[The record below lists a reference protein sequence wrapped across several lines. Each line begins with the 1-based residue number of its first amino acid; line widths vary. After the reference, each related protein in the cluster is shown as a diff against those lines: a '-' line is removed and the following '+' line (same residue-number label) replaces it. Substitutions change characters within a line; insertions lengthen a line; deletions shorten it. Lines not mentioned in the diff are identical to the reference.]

1 MKPRLHKAKWV
12 MVEPE
17 VWIENGMVEVTSG
30 CISDVRKVHAG
41 ADVHDHGSG
50 VILPALINAHTHLS
64 LSVLSGRMRQ
74 GIGFVDWVKELIQ
87 ARTAFSPQQIH
98 TAAIQ
103 AADVVKQTGT
113 GLVAEVGPWEP
124 GAESMTRAGLEGIV
138 FLEMLGNCP
147 TLPDVPDMPD
157 IRDGLSFSYAGH
169 ALHSTAPETLRAVKA
184 AAAKQECV
192 CTFHLAE
199 SDAETEFLSTGAG
212 SWADLLRS
220 RGIDFNDWDLKSER
234 PVARADRLGLL
245 SPGTLAVHCLD
256 VIQTEVS
263 VLARSGASI
272 CVCPRSN
279 LALHGR
285 LPLIEAFLDAGMNVA
300 LGTDSL
306 ASSPSLN
313 LFEEMAF
320 VADNYPGLRP
330 ETILAVASR
339 NGAKALRRSDLG
351 TIRPGQTARLIFI
364 ELEADSAEGAAQ
376 QLVSSRPTGVE
387 WL

>member
-1 MKPRLHKAKWV
+1 VKPKLHKAKWV

-17 VWIENGMVEVTSG
+17 VWIENGTVEVTSG
-30 CISDVRKVHAG
+30 RISSVGKAHAG
-41 ADVHDHGSG
+41 ADVQDHGSG
-50 VILPALINAHTHLS
+50 AILPALINAHTHLS
-64 LSVLSGRMRQ
+64 LSVLSGRMKS

-87 ARTAFSPQQIH
+87 ARTAFSPQQIL

-103 AADVVKQTGT
+103 AAEVIKQTGT

-124 GAESMTRAGLEGIV
+124 GAESITHAGLEGIV

-147 TLPDVPDMPD
+147 TLPDVPDN
-157 IRDGLSFSYAGH
+157 RNGLSFSYAGH
-169 ALHSTAPETLRAVKA
+169 ALHTTAPETLRSVKA
-184 AAAKQECV
+184 AAAKRECV

-199 SDAETEFLSTGAG
+199 SDAEAEFLLTGAG
-212 SWADLLRS
+212 SWADLLRD
-220 RGIDFNDWDLKSER
+220 RGIDFDDWDLKSER
-234 PVARADRLGLL
+234 PVARAERLGLL
-245 SPGTLAVHCLD
+245 SPGTLAIHCLD
-256 VIQTEVS
+256 VDQTEVN
-263 VLARSGASI
+263 VLACSGASI
-272 CVCPRSN
+272 CVCARSN

-285 LPLIEAFLDAGMNVA
+285 LPLIEEFLDAGINLA

-320 VADNYPGLRP
+320 VADNYPSLRP
-330 ETILAVASR
+330 QIILSAASR

-351 TIRPGQTARLIFI
+351 TIKPGQTARLIFV
-364 ELEADSAEGAAQ
+364 ELEADSPERAAQ

>member
-1 MKPRLHKAKWV
+1 VKPRLHKAKWV

-17 VWIENGMVEVTSG
+17 VWIENGIVEVTSG
-30 CISDVRKVHAG
+30 RISAVGKAHAG
-41 ADVHDHGSG
+41 GDAHDHGSG
-50 VILPALINAHTHLS
+50 VILPSLINAHAHLS
-64 LSVLSGRMRQ
+64 LSVLSDRLRP
-74 GIGFVDWVKELIQ
+74 GIGFVEWVKELIE
-87 ARTAFSPQQIH
+87 ARTAFSPQQILA
-98 TAAIQ
+98 AAIQ
-103 AADVVKQTGT
+103 AADVVRQTGT

-124 GAESMTRAGLEGIV
+124 GAESITRAGLEGIV
-138 FLEMLGNCP
+138 FLELLGNCP
-147 TLPDVPDMPD
+147 TLPDMPD
-157 IRDGLSFSYAGH
+157 NCNGLSFSYAGH
-169 ALHSTAPETLRAVKA
+169 ALHTTAPETLRAVKA
-184 AAAKQECV
+184 AAAKWERV

-220 RGIDFNDWDLKSER
+220 RGIDFADWDLKSER
-234 PVARADRLGLL
+234 PVARAERLGLL
-245 SPGTLAVHCLD
+245 TPGTLAVHCLD
-256 VIQTEVS
+256 VDRTDMN

-272 CVCPRSN
+272 CVCARSN

-285 LPLIEAFLDAGMNVA
+285 LPLIEEFLDAGIKVA

-330 ETILAVASR
+330 EVILGMASI
-339 NGAKALRRSDLG
+339 NGAKALKRSDLG
-351 TIRPGQTARLIFI
+351 VIKPGQTAQLIFV

>member
-1 MKPRLHKAKWV
+1 VKPRLHKAKWV

-30 CISDVRKVHAG
+30 RISDVGKAHAG
-41 ADVHDHGSG
+41 VDVHDHGSG

-64 LSVLSGRMRQ
+64 LSVLSGRIKP

-87 ARTAFSPQQIH
+87 ARTAFSPQDILS
-98 TAAIQ
+98 AAIQ

-124 GAESMTRAGLEGIV
+124 GAESMARAGLEGIV
-138 FLEMLGNCP
+138 FMEMLGNCP
-147 TLPDVPDMPD
+147 TLPDLPEN
-157 IRDGLSFSYAGH
+157 RNGLSFSYAGH
-169 ALHSTAPETLRAVKA
+169 ALHTTAPETLRAVQA
-184 AAAKQECV
+184 AAAKRSRV

-199 SDAETEFLSTGAG
+199 SGAETEFLSTGAG
-212 SWADLLRS
+212 SWAELLRS
-220 RGIDFNDWDLKSER
+220 REIDFADWDLKSER
-234 PVARADRLGLL
+234 PVARAERLGLL

-256 VIQTEVS
+256 VDRTEVN
-263 VLARSGASI
+263 VLACSGASI
-272 CVCPRSN
+272 CVCARSN

-320 VADNYPGLRP
+320 VAEFYPGLRP
-330 ETILAVASR
+330 EMILAVASR

-351 TIRPGQTARLIFI
+351 SIKPGQTAQLIFV

>member
-17 VWIENGMVEVTSG
+17 VWIENGMVEVTTG
-30 CISDVRKVHAG
+30 RISAVGKAHAG
-41 ADVHDHGSG
+41 AGVYDHGSG

-64 LSVLSGRMRQ
+64 LSCLSDRLRL
-74 GIGFVDWVKELIQ
+74 GIGFVEWVKELIE
-87 ARTAFSPQQIH
+87 ARTAFSPQQIL

-124 GAESMTRAGLEGIV
+124 GAECITRASLEGIV
-138 FLEMLGNCP
+138 FFEMLGNGP
-147 TLPDVPDMPD
+147 TLPDVPDD
-157 IRDGLSFSYAGH
+157 RNGLSFSYAGH
-169 ALHSTAPETLRAVKA
+169 ALHTTAPQTLRAVKA
-184 AAAKQECV
+184 ATAERECV

-220 RGIDFNDWDLKSER
+220 RGIDFADWDLKSER
-234 PVARADRLGLL
+234 PVARAERLGLL

-256 VIQTEVS
+256 VDRNDVN
-263 VLARSGASI
+263 VLARSGPSI
-272 CVCPRSN
+272 CVCARSN

-285 LPLIEAFLDAGMNVA
+285 LPLIEEFLDAGINVA

-330 ETILAVASR
+330 EVILGMASV

-351 TIRPGQTARLIFI
+351 TIKPAQTAQLIFV
-364 ELEADSAEGAAQ
+364 ELEADSAEGAVQ

>member
-1 MKPRLHKAKWV
+1 VRPRLHKAKWV

-30 CISDVRKVHAG
+30 RISDLGKARAG
-41 ADVHDHGSG
+41 TDAHDHGSG
-50 VILPALINAHTHLS
+50 VILPALINAHAHLS
-64 LSVLSGRMRQ
+64 LSVLSGRMRPD
-74 GIGFVDWVKELIQ
+74 IGFVDWVRELIQ
-87 ARTAFSPQQIH
+87 ARTAFSPQQIL

-147 TLPDVPDMPD
+147 TLPDVPDN
-157 IRDGLSFSYAGH
+157 RNGLSFSYAGH
-169 ALHSTAPETLRAVKA
+169 ALHTTAPETLRAVKA
-184 AAAKQECV
+184 AAAKRECV
-192 CTFHLAE
+192 YTFHLAE
-199 SDAETEFLSTGAG
+199 SVAETEFLSTSAG
-212 SWADLLRS
+212 SWADLLKS

-234 PVARADRLGLL
+234 PVARAERLDLL

-256 VIQTEVS
+256 VNQTEVN

-272 CVCPRSN
+272 CVCARSN

-285 LPLIEAFLDAGMNVA
+285 LPLIEAFLDAGINVA

-320 VADNYPGLRP
+320 VADNYPSLRP

-351 TIRPGQTARLIFI
+351 TIKPGQTARLIFI
-364 ELEADSAEGAAQ
+364 ELEADSAEGASQ
-376 QLVSSRPTGVE
+376 QLVSSTPTRVE

>member
-1 MKPRLHKAKWV
+1 M
-12 MVEPE
+12 
-17 VWIENGMVEVTSG
+17 
-30 CISDVRKVHAG
+30 
-41 ADVHDHGSG
+41 
-50 VILPALINAHTHLS
+50 
-64 LSVLSGRMRQ
+64 
-74 GIGFVDWVKELIQ
+74 KELIE
-87 ARTAFSPQQIH
+87 ARTAFSPQQIF

-103 AADVVKQTGT
+103 AADLVRQTGT

-124 GAESMTRAGLEGIV
+124 GAESITRAGLQGIV
-138 FLEMLGNCP
+138 FLEMLGNS
-147 TLPDVPDMPD
+147 TALPDVPDHCN
-157 IRDGLSFSYAGH
+157 GLSFSYAGH
-169 ALHSTAPETLRAVKA
+169 ALHTTAPEMLRAVKA
-184 AAAKQECV
+184 AAAKRESV
-192 CTFHLAE
+192 WTFHLAE

-220 RGIDFNDWDLKSER
+220 RGIDFTDWDLKSER
-234 PVARADRLGLL
+234 PVARAERLGLL

-256 VIQTEVS
+256 VDRTDVN

-272 CVCPRSN
+272 CVCARSN

-285 LPLIEAFLDAGMNVA
+285 LPLIEEFLDAGINVA

-330 ETILAVASR
+330 EVILGMASIS
-339 NGAKALRRSDLG
+339 GAMALRRSDLG
-351 TIRPGQTARLIFI
+351 TIKPGQTPRLIFV
-364 ELEADSAEGAAQ
+364 ELEADSAEEAAQ

>member
-1 MKPRLHKAKWV
+1 VKPRLHKAKWV

-30 CISDVRKVHAG
+30 RISAIGKAQAG
-41 ADVHDHGSG
+41 AGVHDHGSG

-64 LSVLSGRMRQ
+64 LSCLSDRLRP
-74 GIGFVDWVKELIQ
+74 GIGFVEWVKELIE
-87 ARTAFSPQQIH
+87 ARTAFSPQQIL

-103 AADVVKQTGT
+103 AADLVRQTGT
-113 GLVAEVGPWEP
+113 GLVAQVGPWEP
-124 GAESMTRAGLEGIV
+124 GTESITRAGLEGTV

-147 TLPDVPDMPD
+147 TLPDMPD
-157 IRDGLSFSYAGH
+157 NCNGVSFSYAGH
-169 ALHSTAPETLRAVKA
+169 ALHTTAPETLRAVKA
-184 AAAKQECV
+184 AAAKRECV

-220 RGIDFNDWDLKSER
+220 RGIDFADWDLKSER
-234 PVARADRLGLL
+234 PVARAERLGLL
-245 SPGTLAVHCLD
+245 SSGTLAVHCLD
-256 VIQTEVS
+256 VDRTDVN
-263 VLARSGASI
+263 VLTRSGVSI
-272 CVCPRSN
+272 CACARSN

-285 LPLIEAFLDAGMNVA
+285 LPLIEEFLDAGVNVA

-330 ETILAVASR
+330 EVILGMASI

-351 TIRPGQTARLIFI
+351 TIKPGQTAQLIFV

-376 QLVSSRPTGVE
+376 QLVLSRPTGVE

>member
-1 MKPRLHKAKWV
+1 VKPRLHKAKWV

-17 VWIENGMVEVTSG
+17 VWIENGIVEVPSG
-30 CISDVRKVHAG
+30 RISAVGKAHAG
-41 ADVHDHGSG
+41 ADVQDHGEG

-64 LSVLSGRMRQ
+64 LSCLSDRLRP
-74 GIGFVDWVKELIQ
+74 GIGFVEWVKELIE
-87 ARTAFSPQQIH
+87 ARTAFSPQQIL
-98 TAAIQ
+98 TASIQ
-103 AADVVKQTGT
+103 AADLARQTGT

-124 GAESMTRAGLEGIV
+124 GAEAITRAGLEGIV

-147 TLPDVPDMPD
+147 TLPDVPDN
-157 IRDGLSFSYAGH
+157 RNGLSFSYAGH
-169 ALHSTAPETLRAVKA
+169 ALHTTAPETLRVVKA
-184 AAAKQECV
+184 AAAIRECV

-212 SWADLLRS
+212 SWADLLRD
-220 RGIDFNDWDLKSER
+220 RGIDFTDWDLRSER
-234 PVARADRLGLL
+234 PVARAERLGLL

-256 VIQTEVS
+256 VDRNDVN
-263 VLARSGASI
+263 VLTRSGASI
-272 CVCPRSN
+272 CVCARSN

-285 LPLIEAFLDAGMNVA
+285 LPLIEKFLDAGINVA

-330 ETILAVASR
+330 EVILGMASI
-339 NGAKALRRSDLG
+339 NGAKALRRADLG
-351 TIRPGQTARLIFI
+351 TIKPGQTARLIFV

>member
-1 MKPRLHKAKWV
+1 VKSRLHKAKWV

-17 VWIENGMVEVTSG
+17 VWIENGIVEVTSG
-30 CISDVRKVHAG
+30 RISDVGKAHAG

-64 LSVLSGRMRQ
+64 LSCLSDRLRP
-74 GIGFVDWVKELIQ
+74 GIGFVEWVKELIE
-87 ARTAFSPQQIH
+87 ARTAFSTQQIL

-103 AADVVKQTGT
+103 AADLVRQTGT

-124 GAESMTRAGLEGIV
+124 GAESITRAGLEGIV
-138 FLEMLGNCP
+138 FLEMLGNCA
-147 TLPDVPDMPD
+147 TLPDMPD
-157 IRDGLSFSYAGH
+157 NRNGLSFSYAGH
-169 ALHSTAPETLRAVKA
+169 ALHTTAPETLRAVKA
-184 AAAKQECV
+184 AAAKREGV

-199 SDAETEFLSTGAG
+199 SYAETEFLSTGAG
-212 SWADLLRS
+212 SWANLLRS
-220 RGIDFNDWDLKSER
+220 RGIDFADWDLKSEQ
-234 PVARADRLGLL
+234 PVARAERLGLL

-256 VIQTEVS
+256 VNRTDVN

-272 CVCPRSN
+272 CVCARSN

-285 LPLIEAFLDAGMNVA
+285 LPVIEEFLDAGINVA

-330 ETILAVASR
+330 EVILGMASI
-339 NGAKALRRSDLG
+339 NGAMALRRSDLG
-351 TIRPGQTARLIFI
+351 STRPGQTAQLIFV

-376 QLVSSRPTGVE
+376 QLVSSRPIGVE

>member
-17 VWIENGMVEVTSG
+17 VWIENGIVEVTSG
-30 CISDVRKVHAG
+30 CISAVGKAHAG
-41 ADVHDHGSG
+41 AGVHDHGSG

-64 LSVLSGRMRQ
+64 LSCLSDRLRP
-74 GIGFVDWVKELIQ
+74 GIGFVEWVKELIE
-87 ARTAFSPQQIH
+87 ARTAFSPQQIL

-103 AADVVKQTGT
+103 AADLVRQTGT

-124 GAESMTRAGLEGIV
+124 GVASITRAGLEGIV

-147 TLPDVPDMPD
+147 ALPDVPDNCN
-157 IRDGLSFSYAGH
+157 GLSFSYAGH
-169 ALHSTAPETLRAVKA
+169 ALHTTAPETLRAAKA
-184 AAAKQECV
+184 AAAKRECV

-199 SDAETEFLSTGAG
+199 SGAETEFLSTGAG

-220 RGIDFNDWDLKSER
+220 RGIDFADWDLKSER

-256 VIQTEVS
+256 VNRTDIN
-263 VLARSGASI
+263 VLARSGPSI
-272 CVCPRSN
+272 CVCARSN

-285 LPLIEAFLDAGMNVA
+285 LPLIEEFLDAGINVA

-330 ETILAVASR
+330 EVILGMASI
-339 NGAKALRRSDLG
+339 NGAKALTRSDLG
-351 TIRPGQTARLIFI
+351 STKPGQTARLIFV
-364 ELEADSAEGAAQ
+364 ELEADSAERAAQ

>member
-17 VWIENGMVEVTSG
+17 VWIENGIVEVTSG
-30 CISDVRKVHAG
+30 RISALGKAHAG

-64 LSVLSGRMRQ
+64 LSCLSDRLRP
-74 GIGFVDWVKELIQ
+74 GIGFVEWVKELIE
-87 ARTAFSPQQIH
+87 ARTAFSPQQIL

-103 AADVVKQTGT
+103 AADLVRQTGT

-124 GAESMTRAGLEGIV
+124 GAAAIASAGLEGIV

-147 TLPDVPDMPD
+147 ALPDVPDNCN
-157 IRDGLSFSYAGH
+157 GLSFSFAGH
-169 ALHSTAPETLRAVKA
+169 ALHTTAPETLRAVKA
-184 AAAKQECV
+184 AAAKRECV

-220 RGIDFNDWDLKSER
+220 RGIDFNDWDLRSER
-234 PVARADRLGLL
+234 PVARAERLGLL

-256 VIQTEVS
+256 VDRNDVN
-263 VLARSGASI
+263 VLARSGPSI
-272 CVCPRSN
+272 CVCARSN

-285 LPLIEAFLDAGMNVA
+285 LPLIEEFLDAGINVA

-320 VADNYPGLRP
+320 VADNYPSLRP
-330 ETILAVASR
+330 EVILGMASI
-339 NGAKALRRSDLG
+339 NGAKALRRLDLG
-351 TIRPGQTARLIFI
+351 TIKPGQTAQLIFV

>member
-1 MKPRLHKAKWV
+1 VKPRLHKAKWV

-30 CISDVRKVHAG
+30 RISVVGKAHAG

-64 LSVLSGRMRQ
+64 LSALSGRMRP
-74 GIGFVDWVKELIQ
+74 GIGFVEWVKELIE
-87 ARTAFSPQQIH
+87 ARTAFSPQQIL
-98 TAAIQ
+98 TAANQ
-103 AADVVKQTGT
+103 AADVVKQAGT

-147 TLPDVPDMPD
+147 TLPDVPDN
-157 IRDGLSFSYAGH
+157 RNGLSFSYAGH
-169 ALHSTAPETLRAVKA
+169 ALHTTAPETLRAVKA
-184 AAAKQECV
+184 AAAKRECV

-199 SDAETEFLSTGAG
+199 SDAETEFLSTGTG

-234 PVARADRLGLL
+234 PVARAERLGLL

-256 VIQTEVS
+256 VDQTEVS

-272 CVCPRSN
+272 CVCARSN
-279 LALHGR
+279 LALHGQ
-285 LPLIEAFLDAGMNVA
+285 LPMIEAFLDAGMNVA

-330 ETILAVASR
+330 EMILAVASR

-351 TIRPGQTARLIFI
+351 TIRPGQTARLIFV

-376 QLVSSRPTGVE
+376 QLVSSKPTGVE

>member
-17 VWIENGMVEVTSG
+17 VWIENGIVEVTSG
-30 CISDVRKVHAG
+30 RISEVGKAHAG
-41 ADVHDHGSG
+41 TDVHDHGSG
-50 VILPALINAHTHLS
+50 VILPALINAHAHLS
-64 LSVLSGRMRQ
+64 LSCFSDRLRP
-74 GIGFVDWVKELIQ
+74 GIGFVEWVKELIE
-87 ARTAFSPQQIH
+87 ARTAFSPQQIF

-103 AADVVKQTGT
+103 AADLVRQTGT

-124 GAESMTRAGLEGIV
+124 GAESITRAGLQGIV
-138 FLEMLGNCP
+138 FLEMLGNS
-147 TLPDVPDMPD
+147 TALPDVPDHCN
-157 IRDGLSFSYAGH
+157 GLSFSYAGH
-169 ALHSTAPETLRAVKA
+169 ALHTTAPEMLRAVKA
-184 AAAKQECV
+184 AAAKRESV
-192 CTFHLAE
+192 WTFHLAE

-220 RGIDFNDWDLKSER
+220 RGIDFTDWDLKSER
-234 PVARADRLGLL
+234 PVARAERLGLL

-256 VIQTEVS
+256 VDRTDVN

-272 CVCPRSN
+272 CVCARSN

-285 LPLIEAFLDAGMNVA
+285 LPLIEEFLDAGINVA

-330 ETILAVASR
+330 EVILGMASIS
-339 NGAKALRRSDLG
+339 GAMALRRSDLG
-351 TIRPGQTARLIFI
+351 TIKPGQTPRLIFV
-364 ELEADSAEGAAQ
+364 ELEADSAEEAAQ

>member
-17 VWIENGMVEVTSG
+17 VWIENGIVEVTSG
-30 CISDVRKVHAG
+30 RISDVGKAHAG

-64 LSVLSGRMRQ
+64 LSCLSDRLRP
-74 GIGFVDWVKELIQ
+74 GIGFVEWVKELIE
-87 ARTAFSPQQIH
+87 ARTAFSPQQIL

-103 AADVVKQTGT
+103 AADLVKQTGT

-124 GAESMTRAGLEGIV
+124 GAESITRAGLEGIV

-147 TLPDVPDMPD
+147 TLPDVPDNCN
-157 IRDGLSFSYAGH
+157 GLSFSYAGH
-169 ALHSTAPETLRAVKA
+169 ALHTTAPETLRAVKA
-184 AAAKQECV
+184 AAAKRESV

-220 RGIDFNDWDLKSER
+220 RGIDFTDWDLKSER
-234 PVARADRLGLL
+234 PVARAERLGLL

-256 VIQTEVS
+256 VDRTDVN

-272 CVCPRSN
+272 CVCARSN

-285 LPLIEAFLDAGMNVA
+285 LPLIEEFLDAGINVA

-330 ETILAVASR
+330 EVILGMASI
-339 NGAKALRRSDLG
+339 NGAMALRRSDLG
-351 TIRPGQTARLIFI
+351 TIKPGQTARLIFV
-364 ELEADSAEGAAQ
+364 ELEADSAEEAAQ

>member
-1 MKPRLHKAKWV
+1 MKSRLHKAKWV

-17 VWIENGMVEVTSG
+17 VWIENGIVEVTSG
-30 CISDVRKVHAG
+30 RISDVGKAHAG

-64 LSVLSGRMRQ
+64 LSCLSDRLRP
-74 GIGFVDWVKELIQ
+74 GIGFVEWVKELIE
-87 ARTAFSPQQIH
+87 ARTAFSPQQIF

-103 AADVVKQTGT
+103 AADLVRQTGT

-124 GAESMTRAGLEGIV
+124 GAESITRAGLQGIV
-138 FLEMLGNCP
+138 FLEMLGNS
-147 TLPDVPDMPD
+147 TALPDVPDHCN
-157 IRDGLSFSYAGH
+157 GLSFSYAGH
-169 ALHSTAPETLRAVKA
+169 ALHTTAPEMLRAVKA
-184 AAAKQECV
+184 AAAKREGV

-234 PVARADRLGLL
+234 PVARAERLGLL

-256 VIQTEVS
+256 VDRTDVN

-272 CVCPRSN
+272 CVCARSN

-285 LPLIEAFLDAGMNVA
+285 LPLIEEFLDAGINVA

-330 ETILAVASR
+330 EMILGMASI
-339 NGAKALRRSDLG
+339 NGAMALRRSDLG
-351 TIRPGQTARLIFI
+351 TIKPGQTARLIFV
-364 ELEADSAEGAAQ
+364 ELEADSAEEAAQ